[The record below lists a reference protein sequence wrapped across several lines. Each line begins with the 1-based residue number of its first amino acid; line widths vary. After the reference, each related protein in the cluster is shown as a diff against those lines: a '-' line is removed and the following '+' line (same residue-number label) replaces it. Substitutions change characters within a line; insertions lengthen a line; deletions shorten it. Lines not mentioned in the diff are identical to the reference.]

1 MNNKIVED
9 VVKIQDKKTLSD
21 EGENLRDA
29 LRKYVESAEVND
41 GYSRADFLMMVSY
54 MLGWGGEEFASA
66 ISAINEQVIEMCSS
80 YSAEDLRDTVE
91 NLTKRQKPKIIH

>member
-9 VVKIQDKKTLSD
+9 VVKIQDKKPLSD
-21 EGENLRDA
+21 EGEKLRDA
-29 LRKYVESAEVND
+29 LRKYAESAEMND

-66 ISAINEQVIEMCSS
+66 ISAINEQVAEMCSS
-80 YSAEDLRDTVE
+80 YSAEDLRDTIE
-91 NLTKRQKPKIIH
+91 NLTNHKKTNIIH

>member
-9 VVKIQDKKTLSD
+9 VVKIQDKKPLSD
-21 EGENLRDA
+21 EGEKLRDA
-29 LRKYVESAEVND
+29 LRKYAETADVND

-66 ISAINEQVIEMCSS
+66 ISAINEQVAEMYSS
-80 YSAEDLRDTVE
+80 EDLRDTIE
-91 NLTKRQKPKIIH
+91 NLTNHKKTNIIH